1 MLVQYY
7 FTGNEHAIMKLPH
20 GNSKSSTPYKRTKA
34 SVMNR
39 MKSLCSD
46 KSSVSAM
53 ETIDSEVGDIVG
65 QASCGSR
72 LRIFDKSPMPEG
84 L

>member
-1 MLVQYY
+1 
-7 FTGNEHAIMKLPH
+7 
-20 GNSKSSTPYKRTKA
+20 
-34 SVMNR
+34 MNR

-46 KSSVSAM
+46 KSSVSTM

-65 QASCGSR
+65 QASCG
-72 LRIFDKSPMPEG
+72 LHVFVIFDKSPMPEG

>member
-1 MLVQYY
+1 MEIQKV
-7 FTGNEHAIMKLPH
+7 
-20 GNSKSSTPYKRTKA
+20 YKRTKA

-46 KSSVSAM
+46 KSSVSTM

-65 QASCGSR
+65 QASCGLHLRNLRQITNARR
-72 LRIFDKSPMPEG
+72 LDCGFKASLAETMEME
-84 L
+84 